1 MAVDSSDPTSADT
14 ASTEPAISAPTSD
27 VGAELLDEG
36 SRLDILKALGDNTRY
51 AIYLELARAASP
63 RSTAEIASTLDL
75 HVNTV
80 RPHLERMRE
89 VGLLESHTSS
99 TGGVG
104 RPQHRYALAAD
115 APSLGLEPPLF
126 PKLARMLLR
135 LADEVGA
142 DGGDACDA
150 GRTQGAEDA
159 VRYAGLDAAHA
170 LLVEL
175 DTLGFDPQIVVDDD
189 SFTFG
194 FAHCPFADLAETNP
208 EIVCGMHRGM
218 VEGFVDAVGGCTVSD
233 FRTLVDREPCQVDLA
248 PTPAMQ
254 AR

>member
-1 MAVDSSDPTSADT
+1 MAAEPSDPINAEPNNSAPVSDLSADN
-14 ASTEPAISAPTSD
+14 
-27 VGAELLDEG
+27 LDEG

-51 AIYLELARAASP
+51 AIYLELARAPSP
-63 RSTAEIASTLDL
+63 RSTAEIAATLDL

-80 RPHLERMRE
+80 RPHLERMRD

-104 RPQHRYALAAD
+104 RPQHRYALASD

-150 GRTQGAEDA
+150 GRSQGAEDA
-159 VRYAGLDAAHA
+159 VRYLGLDAAHA

-218 VEGFVDAVGGCTVSD
+218 VEGFVDAVGGCSVSD
-233 FRTLVDREPCQVDLA
+233 FRTLVDREPCQVDLV
-248 PTPAMQ
+248 PASAAS